1 MSAYIHFF
9 VRAGDTFCPIAT
21 YCRSSKVYQIFQGA
35 PYEHITVLDKATLN
49 GYFNEATIMRDDIKE
64 ELLWD
69 EKRIETIKGFENS
82 AEEKLEL
89 IEECEAIIREAK
101 DELREIEDAICFIGF
116 LTSILDEVL
125 YDVPLGIFKDQYLY
139 YGIECYRPTVKDIK
153 E

>member
-21 YCRSSKVYQIFQGA
+21 YSRNSKVYEIFHRA
-35 PYEHITVLDKATLN
+35 PYEQITVLDKSTLN
-49 GYFNEATIMRDDIKE
+49 DYFNEATIMRDNTKE
-64 ELLWD
+64 HITSY

-89 IEECEAIIREAK
+89 IMEEEELIEEAK
-101 DELREIEDAICFIGF
+101 DDLREIEDTICFIGF
-116 LTSILDEVL
+116 LTSILNEVL
-125 YDVPLGIFKDQYLY
+125 YDMPLGIFKDQYLY
-139 YGIECYRPTVKDIK
+139 YGVECYRPTVKDIK

>member
-9 VRAGDTFCPIAT
+9 VRAGGTFCPIAT
-21 YCRSSKVYQIFQGA
+21 YSRNSKVYEIFHRA
-35 PYEHITVLDKATLN
+35 PYEQITVLDKSTLN
-49 GYFNEATIMRDDIKE
+49 DYFNEATIMRDDIKE
-64 ELLWD
+64 HIVQY
-69 EKRIETIKGFENS
+69 EKRIETITRFENS

-89 IEECEAIIREAK
+89 IMEEEELIEEAK

-116 LTSILDEVL
+116 LTSILSEVL
-125 YDVPLGIFKDQYLY
+125 YDVPLGIFKNQYLY

>member
-21 YCRSSKVYQIFQGA
+21 YCRSSKVYEIFHRA
-35 PYEHITVLDKATLN
+35 PYEQIAVLDKSTLN
-49 GYFNEATIMRDDIKE
+49 DYFNEATIMRDNIKE
-64 ELLWD
+64 HIVLY
-69 EKRIETIKGFENS
+69 EKRIETITRFENS

-89 IEECEAIIREAK
+89 IMEEEELIEEAK

-116 LTSILDEVL
+116 LISILSEVL
-125 YDVPLGIFKDQYLY
+125 YDVPLGIFKNQYLY
-139 YGIECYRPTVKDIK
+139 YGVECYRPTIKDIK

>member
-9 VRAGDTFCPIAT
+9 VRVDDTFCPIAT
-21 YCRSSKVYQIFQGA
+21 YCRSSKVYTIFHRA
-35 PYEHITVLDKATLN
+35 PYEQIAVLDKATLN
-49 GYFNEATIMRDDIKE
+49 DYFNEATIMRDDIKE

-82 AEEKLEL
+82 AAEKLEL
-89 IEECEAIIREAK
+89 IEEGENIIREVK

-116 LTSILDEVL
+116 LTSILMEVI
-125 YDVPLGIFKDQYLY
+125 YDAPEDIDKKAYLY
-139 YGIECYRPTVKDIK
+139 YGIECYRPTIKDIK

>member
-21 YCRSSKVYQIFQGA
+21 YCRSSKVYEIFHRA
-35 PYEHITVLDKATLN
+35 PYEQITVLDKSTLN
-49 GYFNEATIMRDDIKE
+49 DYFNEATIVRDYVKEDIAQF
-64 ELLWD
+64 

-89 IEECEAIIREAK
+89 IEDIEISIREAK
-101 DELREIEDAICFIGF
+101 DDLREIEDAICFIGF
-116 LTSILDEVL
+116 LTSILNEVL
-125 YDVPLGIFKDQYLY
+125 YDMPLGIFKGQYLY
-139 YGIECYRPTVKDIK
+139 YGVECYRPTIKDIK